1 MRRAITAA
9 ITLAAIGLIVLAT
22 SGRVEAGSTHV
33 VQPGETLYRI
43 ALRYGVTV
51 GALAA
56 YNGLS
61 DPTRIR
67 PGQVLNIPPTGAR
80 DRGKPAPK
88 PPKSAKTPSA
98 QPATQGTV
106 VIRKVTYRYV
116 VSRGDTLFL
125 IARRFGLTVTV
136 LKQANGLTSDLILP
150 GQRLV
155 IPGAKVS
162 IRIPPPGKTILV
174 KVPSA
179 NDTLSQPAPAE
190 SPSTLVDAGDTVTVQ
205 RPLRVRRGPG
215 SYFTTLALVA
225 PQTQLLVTAISEGWY
240 EVQLPGG
247 DSGWVRQEDLR
258 EAPVSRP
265 RDKSNP
271 ATGDMVV
278 REAMQYVGVRYVWG
292 GVSNQ
297 GLDCSGFIY
306 VVFSAFAPDLLRMAS
321 YDYFRMGIPVTQS
334 ELQPGDLVFF
344 TTYAPGASHVGIYVG
359 DRRFLHASSS
369 ASAVAISSLDEG
381 YYTARYVGA
390 RRLVEP
396 APVAT
401 P

>member
-1 MRRAITAA
+1 MRRVLAAA
-9 ITLAAIGLIVLAT
+9 IVLAVVGLIVLSA
-22 SGRVEAGSTHV
+22 SARVEAATTHV

-67 PGQVLNIPPTGAR
+67 VGQILRIPTAGTREGGNAGPRTQAAKQTS
-80 DRGKPAPK
+80 GKPA
-88 PPKSAKTPSA
+88 SSS
-98 QPATQGTV
+98 TV
-106 VIRKVTYRYV
+106 VTRKVTYRYV
-116 VSRGDTLFL
+116 VSRGDTLYS
-125 IARRFGLTVTV
+125 IARRFGISVAV
-136 LKQANGLTSDLILP
+136 LKQANGLTSDLIHP
-150 GQRLV
+150 GQRLT
-155 IPGAKVS
+155 IPGARVV
-162 IRIPPPGKTILV
+162 IRTPPPGPMIHV
-174 KVPSA
+174 KVPPPA
-179 NDTLSQPAPAE
+179 DTPQQPAPVE
-190 SPSTLVDAGDTVTVQ
+190 SPSVTINIGDTITVQ

-215 SYFTTLALVA
+215 TYFGMLAVVA
-225 PQTQLLVTAISEGWY
+225 PQTQLTVTSASEAWF

-247 DSGWVRQEDLR
+247 DLGWVRQDDVR
-258 EAPVSRP
+258 EVPISRP
-265 RDKSNP
+265 RERTTL

-278 REAMQYVGVRYVWG
+278 HEAMQYLGVRYVWG

-306 VVFSAFAPDLLRMAS
+306 VVFSTFSPDLGRMAS
-321 YDYFRMGIPVTQS
+321 YDYFRMGAPVTQA

-369 ASAVAISSLDEG
+369 AAAVTISSLDEG
-381 YYTARYVGA
+381 YYVSRYVGA

-396 APVAT
+396 NN
-401 P
+401 

>member
-1 MRRAITAA
+1 MD
-9 ITLAAIGLIVLAT
+9 
-22 SGRVEAGSTHV
+22 EAGMV
-33 VQPGETLYRI
+33 VVPCAGSSLQRLCLPPSDSSC
-43 ALRYGVTV
+43 
-51 GALAA
+51 LAHLNA
-56 YNGLS
+56 Y
-61 DPTRIR
+61 
-67 PGQVLNIPPTGAR
+67 
-80 DRGKPAPK
+80 KPVA
-88 PPKSAKTPSA
+88 
-98 QPATQGTV
+98 
-106 VIRKVTYRYV
+106 I
-116 VSRGDTLFL
+116 
-125 IARRFGLTVTV
+125 
-136 LKQANGLTSDLILP
+136 LKQANGLTADLIHP
-150 GQRLV
+150 GQPLV

-162 IRIPPPGKTILV
+162 IRTPPPGPTIQM
-174 KVPSA
+174 KVPPA
-179 NDTLSQPAPAE
+179 TETPPQPAPAD
-190 SPSTLVDAGDTVTVQ
+190 SAPVVVNIGDTVTVQ

-215 SYFTTLALVA
+215 SYFTMLALVA
-225 PQTQLLVTAISEGWY
+225 PQTELVVTSASEGWY

-258 EAPVSRP
+258 EAPITRP
-265 RDKSNP
+265 RDKNTP

-278 REAMQYVGVRYVWG
+278 REAMQYLGVRYVWG

-321 YDYFRMGIPVTQS
+321 YDYFRMGLPINQA

-369 ASAVAISSLDEG
+369 ASAVPISSLDEA
-381 YYTARYVGA
+381 YYTTRYVGA

-396 APVAT
+396 APAAT

>member
-1 MRRAITAA
+1 MRRAITVAL
-9 ITLAAIGLIVLAT
+9 TLFAIGLIVLAT

-61 DPTRIR
+61 DPTLIHS
-67 PGQVLNIPPTGAR
+67 GQILNIPPRGAR
-80 DRGKPAPK
+80 DRAKPAPK

-98 QPATQGTV
+98 QQATQGTV

-116 VSRGDTLFL
+116 VSRGDTLFS
-125 IARRFGLTVTV
+125 IARRFGITVAV
-136 LKQANGLTSDLILP
+136 LKQANGLTSDLIRP

-162 IRIPPPGKTILV
+162 IRIPPPGPTILV

-190 SPSTLVDAGDTVTVQ
+190 SPSTLADAGDTVTVQ

-278 REAMQYVGVRYVWG
+278 REAMQYLGVRYVWG
-292 GVSNQ
+292 GGSNQ

-359 DRRFLHASSS
+359 DHRFLHASSS
-369 ASAVAISSLDEG
+369 ASAVAVSSLDEG

-396 APVAT
+396 APV

>member
-9 ITLAAIGLIVLAT
+9 ITLAAVGLIVLAT

-61 DPTRIR
+61 DPTLIHS
-67 PGQVLNIPPTGAR
+67 GQILNIPPTGAR
-80 DRGKPAPK
+80 DRAKPAPK
-88 PPKSAKTPSA
+88 PPKPAKTPSA
-98 QPATQGTV
+98 QQATQGTV

-116 VSRGDTLFL
+116 VSRGDTLYS
-125 IARRFGLTVTV
+125 IARRFGITVAV
-136 LKQANGLTSDLILP
+136 LKQANGLTSELIHP

-162 IRIPPPGKTILV
+162 IRIPPPGPTIQM
-174 KVPSA
+174 KVPPA
-179 NDTLSQPAPAE
+179 TETPPQPAPAD
-190 SPSTLVDAGDTVTVQ
+190 SVPVVVNIGDTVTVQ

-215 SYFTTLALVA
+215 SYFTMLALVA
-225 PQTQLLVTAISEGWY
+225 PQTELVVTSASEGWY

-258 EAPVSRP
+258 EAPITRP
-265 RDKSNP
+265 RDKNNQ

-278 REAMQYVGVRYVWG
+278 RGAMQYVGVRYVWG
-292 GVSNQ
+292 GGSNQ
-297 GLDCSGFIY
+297 GLGCSGFIY
-306 VVFSAFAPDLLRMAS
+306 VVFSAFPPAPLRM
-321 YDYFRMGIPVTQS
+321 G
-334 ELQPGDLVFF
+334 
-344 TTYAPGASHVGIYVG
+344 
-359 DRRFLHASSS
+359 
-369 ASAVAISSLDEG
+369 
-381 YYTARYVGA
+381 
-390 RRLVEP
+390 
-396 APVAT
+396 
-401 P
+401 

>member
-1 MRRAITAA
+1 MRR
-9 ITLAAIGLIVLAT
+9 VLAEAIVIAAVGLFLLGA
-22 SGRVEAGSTHV
+22 SGRVEAASTHI

-51 GALAA
+51 SALAT
-56 YNGLS
+56 YNGLT
-61 DPTRIR
+61 DPTRIH
-67 PGQVLNIPPTGAR
+67 PGQILKIPTTGTR
-80 DRGKPAPK
+80 EPGNQGTK
-88 PPKSAKTPSA
+88 PPKSATKQTA
-98 QPATQGTV
+98 QLAAQGTV
-106 VIRKVTYRYV
+106 VKKVTYRYV
-116 VSRGDTLFL
+116 VSRGDTLYS
-125 IARRFGLTVTV
+125 IARRFGITVTV
-136 LKQANGLTSDLILP
+136 LKQANGLASDLIHP

-155 IPGAKVS
+155 IPGARVS
-162 IRIPPPGKTILV
+162 IRIPPPGPTIQV
-174 KVPSA
+174 KVPQAADSP
-179 NDTLSQPAPAE
+179 TQPAPAE
-190 SPSTLVDAGDTVTVQ
+190 SPPILVNVGDTVTVQ

-215 SYFTTLALVA
+215 SYFTMLALVA
-225 PQTQLLVTAISEGWY
+225 PQTELLVTAASDGWY

-258 EAPVSRP
+258 EAPISRP

-278 REAMQYVGVRYVWG
+278 REAMQYLGVRYVWG

-297 GLDCSGFIY
+297 GLDCSGFVY
-306 VVFSAFAPDLLRMAS
+306 AVFSAFAPDLLRMAS
-321 YDYFRMGIPVTQS
+321 YDYFRMGVPVTQA

-369 ASAVAISSLDEG
+369 ASAVTISSLDEA
-381 YYTARYVGA
+381 YYVARYVGG

-396 APVAT
+396 NN
-401 P
+401 

>member
-1 MRRAITAA
+1 MRRVITAA
-9 ITLAAIGLIVLAT
+9 ITLAVIGLIVLAM

-61 DPTRIR
+61 DPALIHS
-67 PGQVLNIPPTGAR
+67 GQILNIPPTGAR
-80 DRGKPAPK
+80 DRAKPAPK
-88 PPKSAKTPSA
+88 PPKPAKTPSA
-98 QPATQGTV
+98 QQATQGNV

-116 VSRGDTLFL
+116 VSRGDTLFS
-125 IARRFGLTVTV
+125 IARRFGITLAV
-136 LKQANGLTSDLILP
+136 LKQANGLTSDLIHP

-162 IRIPPPGKTILV
+162 IRIPPPGPTIQM
-174 KVPSA
+174 KVPQA
-179 NDTLSQPAPAE
+179 DGVPAQPAPAE
-190 SPSTLVDAGDTVTVQ
+190 SPPTIVNAGDTVTVQ

-247 DSGWVRQEDLR
+247 DSGWVRQEELR

-278 REAMQYVGVRYVWG
+278 REAMQYLGVRYVWG
-292 GVSNQ
+292 GGSNQ

-334 ELQPGDLVFF
+334 DLQPGDLVFF

-359 DRRFLHASSS
+359 DHRFLHASSS

-396 APVAT
+396 APGAT

>member
-1 MRRAITAA
+1 MRRVFAA
-9 ITLAAIGLIVLAT
+9 AFVLAAIGLFVLGA
-22 SGRVEAGSTHV
+22 SERVEAGGTHI
-33 VQPGETLYRI
+33 VQQGETLYRI
-43 ALRYGVTV
+43 ALRYGITV

-61 DPTRIR
+61 DPTRIH
-67 PGQVLNIPPTGAR
+67 PGQVLRIPATGT
-80 DRGKPAPK
+80 RGPGNQATK
-88 PPKSAKTPSA
+88 PPKSATKQTA
-98 QPATQGTV
+98 QLVAQGALVTN
-106 VIRKVTYRYV
+106 KVTYRYV
-116 VSRGDTLFL
+116 VSRGDTLYS
-125 IARRFGLTVTV
+125 IARRFGITVAV
-136 LKQANGLTSDLILP
+136 LKQANGLTSDLIRP

-162 IRIPPPGKTILV
+162 IRIPPPGPTILV

-190 SPSTLVDAGDTVTVQ
+190 SPSTLAGAGDTVTVQ

-278 REAMQYVGVRYVWG
+278 REAMQYLGVRYGWG
-292 GVSNQ
+292 GGANQ

-334 ELQPGDLVFF
+334 ELQPG
-344 TTYAPGASHVGIYVG
+344 
-359 DRRFLHASSS
+359 
-369 ASAVAISSLDEG
+369 
-381 YYTARYVGA
+381 
-390 RRLVEP
+390 
-396 APVAT
+396 
-401 P
+401 

>member
-51 GALAA
+51 GALAG

-61 DPTRIR
+61 DPTVIH

-88 PPKSAKTPSA
+88 SPKSAKTPSA
-98 QPATQGTV
+98 QQATQGNV

-116 VSRGDTLFL
+116 VSRGDTLFS
-125 IARRFGLTVTV
+125 IARRFGITVAV
-136 LKQANGLTSDLILP
+136 LKQANGLTSDLIRP

-162 IRIPPPGKTILV
+162 IRIPPPGPTILV

-190 SPSTLVDAGDTVTVQ
+190 SPSTLADAGDTVTVQ

-278 REAMQYVGVRYVWG
+278 REAMQYLGVRYVWG
-292 GVSNQ
+292 GGSNQ

-390 RRLVEP
+390 RRLVETAP
-396 APVAT
+396 AAT

>member
-22 SGRVEAGSTHV
+22 SGRVEAGSTHI

-43 ALRYGVTV
+43 ARHYGVTV

-61 DPTRIR
+61 DPTLIH
-67 PGQVLNIPPTGAR
+67 PGQVLRIPTPGTRERGNTGTTA
-80 DRGKPAPK
+80 A
-88 PPKSAKTPSA
+88 KSAKTPSA
-98 QPATQGTV
+98 QQATKGTV

-125 IARRFGLTVTV
+125 IARRFGIPVAV
-136 LKQANGLTSDLILP
+136 LKQANGLTSDLIHP
-150 GQRLV
+150 GQRLL

-162 IRIPPPGKTILV
+162 IRIPPPGPTIQM
-174 KVPSA
+174 KVPQA
-179 NDTLSQPAPAE
+179 DDAPSQPAPAE
-190 SPSTLVDAGDTVTVQ
+190 STPTIVNAGDTVTVL

-225 PQTQLLVTAISEGWY
+225 PQTQLLVTSTSEGWY

-247 DSGWVRQEDLR
+247 DPGWVRQEDLR
-258 EAPVSRP
+258 EAPISRP
-265 RDKSNP
+265 RDKSHP

-278 REAMQYVGVRYVWG
+278 REAMQYLGVRYVWG
-292 GVSNQ
+292 GVSSQ

-321 YDYFRMGIPVTQS
+321 YDYFRMGLPVNQA

-369 ASAVAISSLDEG
+369 ASAVAISSLDEA
-381 YYTARYVGA
+381 YYTTRYVGA

-396 APVAT
+396 APAAT